1 MDFSTITI
9 IAIALAFTYMIVDGA
24 YTFIRDDA

>member
-1 MDFSTITI
+1 MDLATGLI
-9 IAIALAFTYMIVDGA
+9 IIVALAFAYMIVDGA